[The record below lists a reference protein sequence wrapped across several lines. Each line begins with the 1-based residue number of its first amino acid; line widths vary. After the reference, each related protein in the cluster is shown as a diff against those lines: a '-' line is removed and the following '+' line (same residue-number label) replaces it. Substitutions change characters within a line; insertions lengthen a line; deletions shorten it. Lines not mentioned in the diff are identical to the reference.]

1 MIQLLCDDCKK
12 PIDPMVDNH
21 LNVPDLT
28 IRFSGKMGRFTLH
41 FCHRDHF
48 ISWLK
53 KHGEP
58 SGIIAA
64 TDINDLRGP
73 AA

>member
-12 PIDPMVDNH
+12 PIDPQKDNH
-21 LNVPDLT
+21 ISAHEMT
-28 IRFSGKMGRFTLH
+28 IIHAGKMGRFTLH
-41 FCHRDHF
+41 FCQRDHF

-58 SGIIAA
+58 SAIITA
-64 TDINDLRGP
+64 TNDNRGP